1 LTTQLQNEEEEE
13 EEEEELRGLMI
24 KCTRVFFLYRRR
36 VGPEALP
43 CFEVPV
49 LEGTVA
55 RVIGTEKQK
64 EGPRT
69 LPFFGV
75 KTSPNFQRN
84 CSSTHREDFLPFH
97 KILENH
103 SLAEFLQ
110 LIMVI

>member
-13 EEEEELRGLMI
+13 DLRGLMI

-49 LEGTVA
+49 LEGKVA
-55 RVIGTEKQK
+55 PVIGTKKQK

-69 LPFFGV
+69 LPFFSGV
-75 KTSPNFQRN
+75 QTCPNFQRK
-84 CSSTHREDFLPFH
+84 CTSTHREDFLPFH
-97 KILENH
+97 KILEDH
-103 SLAEFLQ
+103 SLAEFLH
-110 LIMVI
+110 LTMVI